1 MRQTRLVAAK
11 TTGEDVPIDFAA
23 SGGTSLGSSGGAAGS
38 GVNVT
43 TTAST
48 AAVNALRLKKT
59 QIWARLTGFPHW
71 PGTSTQLLPQIISP
85 MYLIELNSTQF
96 YPNSSHL

>member
-23 SGGTSLGSSGGAAGS
+23 SGGTSLGSSGAAGS
-38 GVNVT
+38 GGNVT

-48 AAVNALRLKKT
+48 AAMNALRLKKT

-71 PGTSTQLLPQIISP
+71 PGT
-85 MYLIELNSTQF
+85 
-96 YPNSSHL
+96 